1 MKILKEGANF
11 FSETLINFS
20 DETKK
25 NKGTEKSKKKIK
37 KKIIVNRVRSSVYNE
52 MKNWLFQCSEGNDKL
67 NSPFGGDGDIVN
79 SFKGCAEDMVEGYQS
94 IRDGKIGKDEIINIV
109 KNDLGF
115 SDLNDE
121 DAFKFSQDIAAEYWE
136 CFYTLF
142 GKKMGKKFV
151 EKFITSLKV
160 EDQEKMLNGNFFYEK
175 DGKLVVNPFYD
186 VVLNK
191 GKKSKISKLFHKLVE
206 DFSRMK
212 TSDKTPDLG
221 GFSKRFSSYLL
232 NIFKNKS
239 GKEEFSYRLK
249 CGLILDILFDDEKN
263 SKILKNMVKK
273 RVKAI
278 MADVVVGSK
287 AEDFKLPKD
296 CTIAEFCNKAASSK
310 KGTGAVAFGVHLG
323 CDFLNNG
330 YDNLKRIAIACHK
343 SLSQENIQLG
353 NTFSDLTQD
362 ISDVMNFKKSSEDD
376 NDMNIK
382 TSTRKRFDDKLEKID
397 DKILRVKR
405 LQDDNLKQVRKEIN
419 EDALIEKFKK
429 FLDSKDE
436 KKANEILDKITNEN
450 ADDVCLDFDDDS
462 EENKLNK
469 AEKQLLIKMIKNGS
483 LKTVLKNKYLT

>member
-1 MKILKEGANF
+1 M
-11 FSETLINFS
+11 
-20 DETKK
+20 
-25 NKGTEKSKKKIK
+25 
-37 KKIIVNRVRSSVYNE
+37 
-52 MKNWLFQCSEGNDKL
+52 
-67 NSPFGGDGDIVN
+67 PDI
-79 SFKGCAEDMVEGYQS
+79 
-94 IRDGKIGKDEIINIV
+94 
-109 KNDLGF
+109 
-115 SDLNDE
+115 
-121 DAFKFSQDIAAEYWE
+121 
-136 CFYTLF
+136 
-142 GKKMGKKFV
+142 
-151 EKFITSLKV
+151 
-160 EDQEKMLNGNFFYEK
+160 
-175 DGKLVVNPFYD
+175 
-186 VVLNK
+186 
-191 GKKSKISKLFHKLVE
+191 
-206 DFSRMK
+206 
-212 TSDKTPDLG
+212 G